1 MKSNV
6 VLKNLPIV
14 LIVLSSLGIADSQLT
29 SNDPGYEVLASG
41 VGDQYFTLEATS
53 TVKINTG
60 MNDAWYN
67 PETGGQGFF
76 IAVFPDKGFG
86 SMAWFTYDTELP
98 PIDATANLGDPGHR
112 WLTAV
117 GPIVGNQVL
126 MNIEMTSGGLFD
138 TATAIDRTNPPG
150 SDGTIVLTF
159 TSCNSGTVE
168 YDISSINRQGTVAI
182 QRVDTENVE
191 LCEALSLN
199 TKTLEVCERWNT
211 DRADLSEG
219 TWSGSVSECNAG
231 DISAEGRA
239 NALKLVN
246 LYRFIAGL
254 PAVTTDP
261 TRNSSAQECALM
273 MDANDQLNHTPP
285 EDWNCYTTEGKDAAW
300 LSNISA
306 SPGVQSVDRY
316 MIEKGNETSMGHR
329 RWILANDLGPIG
341 LGSTLGAENE
351 PFSSASCMHV
361 VGGSGSAGKD
371 WTAWPPPGVFPVEA
385 VKPVGSSSIDDTG
398 WTIQSDSIDLN
409 GAQVSIKEGG
419 IDLTVTV
426 NNLQPWPTQTAIS
439 MVPDGWTTTA
449 GKTYEVSVTGISSP
463 INYEVQVVGCQ

>member
-1 MKSNV
+1 MIRKV
-6 VLKNLPIV
+6 VLKNLPII
-14 LIVLSSLGIADSQLT
+14 LLALSGTGIADFQLT

-41 VGDQYFTLEATS
+41 VGKQTFTLEAIS
-53 TVKINTG
+53 TVNINAG
-60 MNDAWYN
+60 MNDAWYDPN
-67 PETGGQGFF
+67 TDGQGFF
-76 IAVFPDKGFG
+76 IAVFPDKGRG
-86 SMAWFTYDTELP
+86 SLAWFTYDTELP
-98 PIDATANLGDPGHR
+98 PIDATSNLGDPGHR
-112 WLTAV
+112 WLTAA
-117 GPIVGNQVL
+117 GPIVDNQVL

-138 TATAIDRTNPPG
+138 TATVIDRTDPPG

-168 YDISSINRQGTVAI
+168 YDITSINMQGTVDI
-182 QRVDTENVE
+182 QRVDAENVE

-199 TKTLEVCERWNT
+199 TETQEVCERWNT

-261 TRNSSAQECALM
+261 TRNSNAQECALM
-273 MDANDQLNHTPP
+273 MDANNQLDHEPP
-285 EDWNCYTTEGKDAAW
+285 ADWNCHTTIGAVTAFE
-300 LSNISA
+300 SSISGG
-306 SPGVQSVDRY
+306 PGVQAIDLY

-341 LGSTLGAENE
+341 LGSTLSAGNE

-361 VGGSGSAGKD
+361 GGGTGSAGKD

-385 VKPVGSSSIDDTG
+385 VTPLGSSSIDETG
-398 WTIQSDSIDLN
+398 WTIQSDSIDLS
-409 GAQVSIKEGG
+409 GAQVSIRDGG
-419 IDLTVTV
+419 IDLPVTV
-426 NNLQPWPTQTAIS
+426 NNLRLWPTQTAIS